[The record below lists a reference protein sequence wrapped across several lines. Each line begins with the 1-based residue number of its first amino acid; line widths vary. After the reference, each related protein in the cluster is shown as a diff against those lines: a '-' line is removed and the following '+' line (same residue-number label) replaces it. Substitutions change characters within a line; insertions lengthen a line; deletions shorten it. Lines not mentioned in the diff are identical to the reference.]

1 MKEVNATSIAGGKM
15 TFLKISQNQ
24 SKIEQDYALQSFYT
38 LSLLWLK
45 GWLIQTVELL
55 IWPTVNIVTAN
66 NNYAPLMQPTVQQ
79 SMTSIS
85 WQLKCGSYLFW
96 KM

>member
-1 MKEVNATSIAGGKM
+1 MKEVNSTSIAGGKM

-24 SKIEQDYALQSFYT
+24 SKIEQDYALQSFT

-66 NNYAPLMQPTVQQ
+66 NNYPPLM
-79 SMTSIS
+79 
-85 WQLKCGSYLFW
+85 
-96 KM
+96 